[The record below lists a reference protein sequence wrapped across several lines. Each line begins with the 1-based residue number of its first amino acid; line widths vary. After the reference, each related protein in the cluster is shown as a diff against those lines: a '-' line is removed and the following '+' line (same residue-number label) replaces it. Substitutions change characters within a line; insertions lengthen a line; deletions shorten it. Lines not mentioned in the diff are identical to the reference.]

1 MYRAVR
7 NEVCTLNRGR
17 YWQVFQRTV
26 TALMVSLCNACSPV
40 TVLNALVPE
49 DGYQKI
55 ADQAYGEKNRQKL
68 DIYLPGTTLGTQP
81 LKTIVFFYGGSW
93 DSGSKDDY
101 KFVAE
106 ALTAAGYI
114 VIIPDYRLYP
124 EVVFPE
130 FVDDAARSIDWVF
143 KHINDYGGDKKQVF
157 IAGHSAGAHIAA
169 LLSLNASYLAKYG
182 YKPTDIQ
189 GMVGL
194 AGPYDFLPLKSQRLK
209 HIFGPESE
217 RWKSQPIN
225 FVDGRNPPMLLMVGN
240 KDHTV
245 LPKNSIHLAAEIERN
260 NGPVQLV
267 EFESLDHVAMVSH
280 LAKPLRGDDE
290 LRKTIVDFI
299 NQF

>member
-1 MYRAVR
+1 MLV
-7 NEVCTLNRGR
+7 RGR

-55 ADQAYGEKNRQKL
+55 TGQVYGASQRQKL
-68 DIYLPGTTLGTQP
+68 DIYLPEAAMFKQP
-81 LKTIVFFYGGSW
+81 LKAIVFFYGGSW
-93 DSGSKDDY
+93 DSGDKADY

-106 ALTAAGYI
+106 ALTSAGYI

-130 FVDDAARSIDWVF
+130 FVDDAARSMAWVF
-143 KHINDYGGDKKQVF
+143 EHIHDYGGNKQQVF

-169 LLSLNASYLAKYG
+169 LLSLNSSYLARYG

-189 GMVGL
+189 GMIGL

-209 HIFGPESE
+209 HIFGPEPE
-217 RWKSQPIN
+217 RWQSQPIQ
-225 FVDGRNPPMLLMVGN
+225 FVDGENPPMLLMVGN

-245 LPKNSIHLAAEIERN
+245 LPRNSIHLAAEIKRKK
-260 NGPVQLV
+260 GVVKLV
-267 EFESLDHVAMVSH
+267 EFEALNHVAMISH
-280 LAKPLRGDDE
+280 LAKPLRGDDK
-290 LRKTIVDFI
+290 LRQTIIEFI